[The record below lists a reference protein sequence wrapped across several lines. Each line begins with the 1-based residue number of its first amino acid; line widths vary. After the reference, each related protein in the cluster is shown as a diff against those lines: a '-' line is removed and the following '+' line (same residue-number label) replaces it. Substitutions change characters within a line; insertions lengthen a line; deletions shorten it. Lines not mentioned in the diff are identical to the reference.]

1 MNPHAIVVTWL
12 VHLMMLWA
20 PPEHRSKTYIPEAK
34 ETKEQATSR
43 YVDIAQAV
51 VDVAYDTREAP
62 ILTMKDEQKAR
73 AHSALLM
80 MSIALFESGLRR
92 DVDLGIG
99 KQGRG
104 DAGRSWCL
112 MQIQLGDGK
121 VPDSDPEVAGW
132 TGKDL
137 VADRRKCFRTALRMI
152 RRSFTAC
159 QKNDFP
165 HRLAAYA
172 SGSCDKGHAE
182 SSSRLGFWSR
192 QKKRLIAW
200 PKTETADD
208 STPNQHAS
216 R

>member
-1 MNPHAIVVTWL
+1 MNPHAIVVAWL

-34 ETKEQATSR
+34 ETTEQATKR
-43 YVDIAQAV
+43 YIEIAQAV
-51 VDVAYDTREAP
+51 VDVAYNPEEAP
-62 ILTMKDEQKAR
+62 IVTMKDESKAR

-80 MSIALFESGLRR
+80 LSIALMESGLRR
-92 DVDLGIG
+92 DVDFGIG

-104 DAGRSWCL
+104 DGGRSWCL
-112 MQIQLGDGK
+112 MQIQLGPGK
-121 VPDSDPEVAGW
+121 VPDSDPEVGGW

-137 VADRRKCFRTALRMI
+137 VADRRKCFRTAMRMI

-159 QKNDFP
+159 QANPFP

-182 SSSRLGFWSR
+182 SASRLGFWSR

-200 PKTETADD
+200 PQMKEEKDE
-208 STPNQHAS
+208 PVL